1 MIRRIPLVAVLA
13 LIVAC
18 GASARQKTIR
28 VTYETISVG
37 LVELPHYV
45 TTHGKAIVDEAKAKG
60 ETKEQASAELEAF
73 LAKAMHAD
81 ATVKAAA
88 NMCVA
93 AAVLDDD
100 RSLAALLKVAAM
112 VQAELKDLGVIK

>member
-1 MIRRIPLVAVLA
+1 MRARVLPLLLLVL
-13 LIVAC
+13 VAC
-18 GASARQKTIR
+18 GASQRQKMIR

-37 LVELPHYV
+37 LVELPQYV
-45 TTHGKAIVDEAKAKG
+45 TTHGKAIVDEAKARG

-73 LAKAMHAD
+73 LAKATHAD

-100 RSLAALLKVAAM
+100 RSLAALLRVAAM
-112 VQAELKDLGVIK
+112 VQAELKELGLTR